1 MVRVLILVLGF
12 MSFAN
17 LPALAQGGGVRVA
30 PMAVSETY
38 TLELAGVTARRLV
51 CTATSS
57 TNPRTATC
65 ASEESLTCPTTE
77 VLFRARANAATKTC
91 AVSCTPSRSMAAS
104 STMCMCTLKESD
116 CR

>member
-17 LPALAQGGGVRVA
+17 LPALAQGRGVRVA

-51 CTATSS
+51 CSATS
-57 TNPRTATC
+57 
-65 ASEESLTCPTTE
+65 
-77 VLFRARANAATKTC
+77 
-91 AVSCTPSRSMAAS
+91 
-104 STMCMCTLKESD
+104 
-116 CR
+116 